1 MSKIQWIKSRF
12 GIGSRSR
19 SLFVSL
25 LAGMMLFLAS
35 CGNAPPAEPPTYTPD
50 VVQRLESYA
59 NDIQG
64 MRDRMGELEQ
74 LIQDRDWIYADNFI
88 HGPLGTLRQD
98 MSLFNRNLLPQDQ
111 SQGRELAREVSR
123 HLEAISLAAQQADYA
138 TATKNYREMLTDLDA
153 FLDLLP
159 NAT

>member
-1 MSKIQWIKSRF
+1 MQLIKSRF

-35 CGNAPPAEPPTYTPD
+35 CGNAPQAQPPTYTPD
-50 VVQRLESYA
+50 MVQRLESYT
-59 NDIQG
+59 NNIQG
-64 MRDRMGELEQ
+64 MRDRLGELND
-74 LIQDRDWIYADNFI
+74 LIQEKDWIYADNFI

-111 SQGRELAREVSR
+111 RQGRELAREISR
-123 HLEAISLAAQQADYA
+123 HLEAISLAAQNSDYA
-138 TATKNYREMLTDLDA
+138 AATKNYREMLTDLDA

-159 NAT
+159 NATES

>member
-1 MSKIQWIKSRF
+1 MQSINARF

-59 NDIQG
+59 GDIQG

-74 LIQDRDWIYADNFI
+74 LIQERDWVYVDNFI

-98 MSLFNRNLLPQDQ
+98 MTLFNRNLLPQDQ
-111 SQGRELAREVSR
+111 PPGRELAREVFR
-123 HLEAISLAAQQADYA
+123 HLEAISLAAENSDYA
-138 TATKNYREMLTDLDA
+138 TATKNYREALTDLDA

-159 NAT
+159 KSSGS